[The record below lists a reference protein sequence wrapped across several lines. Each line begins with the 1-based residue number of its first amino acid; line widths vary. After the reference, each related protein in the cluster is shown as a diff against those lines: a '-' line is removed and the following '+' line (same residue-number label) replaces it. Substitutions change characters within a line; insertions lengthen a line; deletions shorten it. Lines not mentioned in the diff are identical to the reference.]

1 MTVNKYLMPI
11 IAIAALVAVVLGA
24 RLTGD
29 WIVSGKQIP
38 LGDMTAADIKGWMT
52 LQNVSDGLKIPL
64 PVLYKLAGIP
74 EGTDVPPTTAMKDLE
89 GFAEGFEVSLLREA
103 AAAYLAGSGAPAQAQ
118 AAEPSPPTA
127 TAVPATAVP
136 VTPVPMQLPG
146 SVSTATSAPPQAAA
160 PEAAVT
166 PHTPRSTGE
175 GTGDGPTPLP
185 PGQVLPYDQIK
196 GKMTLQEIAGQ
207 CAVPLAELLDALTL
221 PANTNPATE
230 VKSLVADGKVA
241 EVTAVRDAVRV
252 LQGK

>member
-11 IAIAALVAVVLGA
+11 IAIAALIAVVLGA

-38 LGDMTAADIKGWMT
+38 LGDMAAADIKGWMT

-64 PVLYKLAGIP
+64 PDLYKLAGIP
-74 EGTDVPPTTAMKDLE
+74 EGAAVPPTTAMKDLE
-89 GFAEGFEVSLLREA
+89 GLVEGFEISLLREA
-103 AAAYLAGSGAPAQAQ
+103 AAAYLGGGAPAQAPTP
-118 AAEPSPPTA
+118 EPAP
-127 TAVPATAVP
+127 
-136 VTPVPMQLPG
+136 
-146 SVSTATSAPPQAAA
+146 STATPAPTQLPASAATAAPAPTQPAA

-166 PHTPRSTGE
+166 PHTPQSSGE

-196 GKMTLQEIAGQ
+196 GKMTLQEIADQ
-207 CAVPLAELLDALTL
+207 CAVPLAKLLVALKL

-241 EVTAVRDAVRV
+241 EVTAVRDAVKV

>member
-1 MTVNKYLMPI
+1 MTVNKYLMPL
-11 IAIAALVAVVLGA
+11 IAIAALIAVVLGA

-52 LQNVSDGLKIPL
+52 LQNVSDGLQIPL
-64 PVLYKLAGIP
+64 PDLYKLAGIP
-74 EGTDVPPTTAMKDLE
+74 EGAAVPPTTAMKDLE
-89 GFAEGFEVSLLREA
+89 GLVEGFEISLLREA
-103 AAAYLAGSGAPAQAQ
+103 AAAYLGGGGAPAQAPTPEPAQ
-118 AAEPSPPTA
+118 STAMPAPTQLPASAATA
-127 TAVPATAVP
+127 TPAPTQP
-136 VTPVPMQLPG
+136 
-146 SVSTATSAPPQAAA
+146 AA
-160 PEAAVT
+160 PEAAAT
-166 PHTPRSTGE
+166 PHTPQSSGE

-196 GKMTLQEIAGQ
+196 GKMTLQEIADQ
-207 CAVPLAELLDALTL
+207 CAVPLADLLVALTL

-252 LQGK
+252 LQGQ

>member
-52 LQNVSDGLKIPL
+52 LQNISDGLHIPL
-64 PVLYKLAGIP
+64 PDLYKLAGIP
-74 EGTDVPPTTAMKDLE
+74 EAAGVPPTTTMKDLE
-89 GFAEGFEVSLLREA
+89 GLVDGFEISLLREA
-103 AAAYLAGSGAPAQAQ
+103 AAAYLGGGDAPAQAP
-118 AAEPSPPTA
+118 APEPAPPTA
-127 TAVPATAVP
+127 PPAPTQLPASEATA
-136 VTPVPMQLPG
+136 TP
-146 SVSTATSAPPQAAA
+146 APTQPAA

-166 PHTPRSTGE
+166 PHTPQSSGE

-196 GKMTLQEIAGQ
+196 GKMTLQEIADQ
-207 CAVPLAELLDALTL
+207 CAVPLAKLLEALTL

-230 VKSLVADGKVA
+230 VKSLVADGKIA
-241 EVTAVRDAVRV
+241 EVTVVRDAVKV

>member
-11 IAIAALVAVVLGA
+11 IAIAALIAVVLGA

-64 PVLYKLAGIP
+64 PDLYKLAGIP
-74 EGTDVPPTTAMKDLE
+74 EGADVPPTTAMKDLE
-89 GFAEGFEVSLLREA
+89 GLVEGFEVSLLREA
-103 AAAYLAGSGAPAQAQ
+103 AAAYLAGSGAPAQAP
-118 AAEPSPPTA
+118 ASEPAPPTA
-127 TAVPATAVP
+127 TAAPA
-136 VTPVPMQLPG
+136 TPVPTQLPAPEA
-146 SVSTATSAPPQAAA
+146 TATSAPPRAAA
-160 PEAAVT
+160 PEATMT

-185 PGQVLPYDQIK
+185 PGQVLSYEQIK
-196 GKMTLQEIAGQ
+196 GKMTLQEIADQ
-207 CAVPLAELLDALTL
+207 CAVPLAELLAALTL
-221 PANTNPATE
+221 PANTNPATA
-230 VKSLVADGKVA
+230 VKSLVADGTVA
-241 EVTAVRDAVRV
+241 EVAAVRDAVRV

>member
-1 MTVNKYLMPI
+1 MTVNKYLMPL
-11 IAIAALVAVVLGA
+11 IAIAALIAVVLGA

-64 PVLYKLAGIP
+64 PDLYKLAGIP
-74 EGTDVPPTTAMKDLE
+74 EGAAVPPTTAMKDLE
-89 GFAEGFEVSLLREA
+89 KLVEGFEVSLLREA
-103 AAAYLAGSGAPAQAQ
+103 AVAYLAGSGAPAQAPTP
-118 AAEPSPPTA
+118 EPAPPTA
-127 TAVPATAVP
+127 TPAPTQLPASEATA
-136 VTPVPMQLPG
+136 TP
-146 SVSTATSAPPQAAA
+146 APTQPAA

-166 PHTPRSTGE
+166 PHTPQSSGE

-185 PGQVLPYDQIK
+185 PGQVLSYDQIK
-196 GKMTLQEIAGQ
+196 GKMTLQEIADQ
-207 CAVPLAELLDALTL
+207 CAVPLAKLLEALTL

-230 VKSLVADGKVA
+230 IKSLVADGKIA
-241 EVTAVRDAVRV
+241 EVTAVRDAVKV

>member
-52 LQNVSDGLKIPL
+52 LQNVSDGLTIPL
-64 PVLYKLAGIP
+64 PDLYKLAGIP
-74 EGTDVPPTTAMKDLE
+74 EGADVPPTTAMKDLE
-89 GFAEGFEVSLLREA
+89 GLAEGFEVSLLRDA
-103 AAAYLAGSGAPAQAQ
+103 AAAYLAGSGAPAQAPTP
-118 AAEPSPPTA
+118 EPAP
-127 TAVPATAVP
+127 
-136 VTPVPMQLPG
+136 
-146 SVSTATSAPPQAAA
+146 STATPAPTQLPASAATPTPAPTQPAA
-160 PEAAVT
+160 PEAAAT
-166 PHTPRSTGE
+166 PHTPQSSGE

-196 GKMTLQEIAGQ
+196 GKMTLQEIADQ
-207 CAVPLAELLDALTL
+207 CAVPLAELLVALKL

-230 VKSLVADGKVA
+230 IKSLVADGKIA
-241 EVTAVRDAVRV
+241 EVTAVRDAVKV